1 MDWTMGPADTW
12 DALAD
17 WLSHI
22 PVRLPGGLRT
32 LLVVSGHSEAPVP
45 TLTSDRSHTLLF
57 DYYGFPPHTYEL
69 TWPAPGDQEL
79 ASEAQRLLSDAG
91 FESAGTT
98 GRGIDHGVFV
108 PLKVVFPDADVPVV
122 QLSLVRGLDPASH
135 LEIGKALLPLRDEGV
150 LIVGSGMSYHNMNAF
165 MTDAAAGDSAAFD
178 AWLGST
184 CTAEADERRRRLIDW
199 EAAPSARTAHP
210 REEHLAPL
218 FVVAGAAGRDPGAVS
233 FRGPAMGA
241 TLSGYVFG

>member
-1 MDWTMGPADTW
+1 M
-12 DALAD
+12 LAD

-69 TWPAPGDQEL
+69 TWPAPGDPEL

-98 GRGIDHGVFV
+98 GR
-108 PLKVVFPDADVPVV
+108 
-122 QLSLVRGLDPASH
+122 
-135 LEIGKALLPLRDEGV
+135 
-150 LIVGSGMSYHNMNAF
+150 
-165 MTDAAAGDSAAFD
+165 
-178 AWLGST
+178 
-184 CTAEADERRRRLIDW
+184 
-199 EAAPSARTAHP
+199 
-210 REEHLAPL
+210 
-218 FVVAGAAGRDPGAVS
+218 
-233 FRGPAMGA
+233 
-241 TLSGYVFG
+241 